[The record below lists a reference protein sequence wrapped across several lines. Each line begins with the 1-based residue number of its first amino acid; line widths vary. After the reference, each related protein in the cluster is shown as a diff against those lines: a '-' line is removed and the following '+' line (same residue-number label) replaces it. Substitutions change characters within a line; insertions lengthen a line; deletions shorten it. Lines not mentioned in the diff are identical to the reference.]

1 MVVTNVILILLGLKR
16 KLRKRN
22 KEEKGRERERLKL
35 GGTLKAVR
43 CEIPSDKYVT

>member
-1 MVVTNVILILLGLKR
+1 MVVTDVFLILLGHKR

-22 KEEKGRERERLKL
+22 KAEKGRERLKL